1 MAEESDLLGTLIVT
15 ESVAGVTLSLR
26 VVPRA
31 KRSAIDGV
39 VEGALRLRIAA
50 PPVEGAAN
58 KAVIAYLAAMLGVPK
73 RDINLLSGGQSR
85 QKGFRINGLNAAQV
99 RQRLRDHLPR

>member
-1 MAEESDLLGTLIVT
+1 MAEESDLLGTLILT

-58 KAVIAYLAAMLGVPK
+58 KAVIAYLAAVLGVPK
-73 RDINLLSGGQSR
+73 RDISLLSGGQSR
-85 QKGFRINGLNAAQV
+85 QKVLRINGLNAAQV
-99 RQRLRDHLPR
+99 RQRLHAHWPH

>member
-1 MAEESDLLGTLIVT
+1 MDEESDLLGTLILT
-15 ESVAGVTLSLR
+15 ESVAGVTLSSR

-58 KAVIAYLAAMLGVPK
+58 KAVIAYLAAVLGVPK
-73 RDINLLSGGQSR
+73 RDISLLSGGQSR
-85 QKGFRINGLNAAQV
+85 QKVLRINGLNAAQV
-99 RQRLRDHLPR
+99 RQRLHAQWPH